1 MKKILCAAALAALV
15 VPTSANAIN
24 LYDKDGLKYDFGGS
38 WKIKF
43 MQEVGDNKDLDLVFG
58 DLELRNGAEY
68 DLGNNMTAFGR
79 VDFGLK
85 KAANDSNNDDRAHL
99 EEAYLGIGVSAT
111 SILFGKTDGAADN
124 FGVADAEENPV
135 ADDVFD
141 EYGATGGDD
150 LIKFETKI
158 GDMVTLVADHEI
170 AADSS
175 NSNNNGK
182 FFSLYAQADVA
193 GFAFGAA
200 FQNFDPT
207 AVADENG
214 VITAMEDYNMFG
226 VSLAYDAGFVS
237 VGADYS
243 IQEDSNTNPERTITN
258 IVVGAPIGEYI
269 KIVGGYV
276 MLDSDRQDEDEDTN
290 GWYVNFN
297 YHLPMQKNVGF
308 FAEIEDN
315 DAENSDMGFL
325 MGMKMAF

>member
-1 MKKILCAAALAALV
+1 MKKILCAAALAALA

-24 LYDKDGLKYDFGGS
+24 LYDKDGLKYDLKGDWEIQFR
-38 WKIKF
+38 
-43 MQEVGDNKDLDLVFG
+43 QDVGDNQDLDLVFD
-58 DLELRNGAEY
+58 DLELKNRAEY
-68 DLGNNMTAFGR
+68 DLGNNMTAFGQ
-79 VDFGLK
+79 VDFGFK
-85 KAANDSNNDDRAHL
+85 KAANDSNRGDRGHL
-99 EEAYLGIGVSAT
+99 EEAYLGVAVSAT
-111 SILFGKTDGAADN
+111 SVLFGKTDGAADS
-124 FGVADAEENPV
+124 FGVADAKKNPV

-141 EYGATGGDD
+141 AFGATGGDD

-193 GFAFGAA
+193 GFTFGAA

-243 IQEDSNTNPERTITN
+243 IQEDSNTNPERAITN
-258 IVVGAPIGEYI
+258 IMVGAPIGEYI

-276 MLDSDRQDEDEDTN
+276 ILDSDRRDEDEDMN
-290 GWYVNFN
+290 GWYVNFH
-297 YHLPMQKNVGF
+297 YYLPMQKNVGF